1 MPFENRFNSLIAAVV
16 FLSTHLGVVLQAHP
30 SLCSQQGPTCPCLL
44 SSPTATA
51 TQQHPTTASRHRP
64 PSVTACEHPTT
75 HILPHP
81 QLNPTPSFHLFSL
94 LCVPHQLPMV
104 FYSQQGPQASNSP
117 LSFLALFFYSVVLFQ
132 EKTLNCIEG
141 LLFVLFERNW
151 TTRLFFST
159 FHIYDYLLRYF
170 CVVFF
175 GVFFVNVKNF
185 YWFMEKWTCSSSAM
199 SLWSRWRSIGF
210 CTHEEINVEELL
222 LLMYWTCGQLTL
234 SRLSV

>member
-1 MPFENRFNSLIAAVV
+1 MSCRHTPAYAHSRAQRARASSAA
-16 FLSTHLGVVLQAHP
+16 LRLRLHSSTQLRPAATDHLRLRHVNTQL
-30 SLCSQQGPTCPCLL
+30 PT
-44 SSPTATA
+44 SSPTHNSTQHLPSICSPSFVFLTSFPWSSTHNRGHKQATA
-51 TQQHPTTASRHRP
+51 HSRFWH
-64 PSVTACEHPTT
+64 
-75 HILPHP
+75 
-81 QLNPTPSFHLFSL
+81 
-94 LCVPHQLPMV
+94 
-104 FYSQQGPQASNSP
+104 Y
-117 LSFLALFFYSVVLFQ
+117 FFYSVVLFQ

-170 CVVFF
+170 CVVFL
-175 GVFFVNVKNF
+175 GVFFVNVKIF

>member
-94 LCVPHQLPMV
+94 LCVPHP
-104 FYSQQGPQASNSP
+104 ASH
-117 LSFLALFFYSVVLFQ
+117 
-132 EKTLNCIEG
+132 G
-141 LLFVLFERNW
+141 LLLTTGATSKQQPTLVSGTIFLFCRPVPGEN
-151 TTRLFFST
+151 T
-159 FHIYDYLLRYF
+159 
-170 CVVFF
+170 
-175 GVFFVNVKNF
+175 
-185 YWFMEKWTCSSSAM
+185 
-199 SLWSRWRSIGF
+199 
-210 CTHEEINVEELL
+210 
-222 LLMYWTCGQLTL
+222 
-234 SRLSV
+234 

>member
-170 CVVFF
+170 CVVFLGGF
-175 GVFFVNVKNF
+175 LLMSKFFIG
-185 YWFMEKWTCSSSAM
+185 
-199 SLWSRWRSIGF
+199 LWRSGLAQAQQWAF
-210 CTHEEINVEELL
+210 EVGGGALDFA
-222 LLMYWTCGQLTL
+222 LMKKLM
-234 SRLSV
+234 